1 MSKEEKL
8 NIKEQ
13 NDTAMGI
20 KKVKVRIMCNDF
32 LRTIIKYECRGFAI
46 LLLLLFV
53 SLNVS
58 GKLSCLTKRPVNVYH
73 THRF

>member
-20 KKVKVRIMCNDF
+20 KKSKSKNHVQ
-32 LRTIIKYECRGFAI
+32 
-46 LLLLLFV
+46 
-53 SLNVS
+53 
-58 GKLSCLTKRPVNVYH
+58 
-73 THRF
+73 